1 LDKGLSPTG
10 RRGEEPV
17 AGWEVVVDR
26 QDEITP
32 DYGFVQCEVEL
43 KKAGSRGA

>member
-10 RRGEEPV
+10 RRREELV
-17 AGWEVVVDR
+17 AGWVVVVDR

-32 DYGFVQCEVEL
+32 DSGFVHSEVEL
-43 KKAGSRGA
+43 KKGGTRGA